1 MEVLLALYILSGV
14 IKGFFVYNSINTYV
28 DITLL
33 FAFLL
38 VFFFIFDLIRHN
50 KISQLFRVPNAIFL
64 FLLFW
69 GWMFLTLTYT
79 KSDDYSFTKTLYF
92 GTNLIPV
99 YFLLIKSNDFKIRL
113 FLRVFVLLQL
123 AFVLIYFPYAFEYY
137 KTWNPKL
144 SDLTRMYLS
153 LAENTGL
160 VFLSLYLSQEYIFNK
175 LWDNILKFISFLFL
189 IGLSARGPLFFV
201 IFIVLLYWI
210 INFKRKI
217 SLIFNKRLFYFFLL
231 VLASV
236 ILISIVY
243 WDLIFTLLKTSF
255 FRINIFFESIFSQIS
270 IRDTSISMRFDLINK
285 ALNTIFSGW
294 GTLFFGKG
302 IGSFGIEVFGV
313 DSSIHPHNNLIEI
326 LFELG
331 LVGLIIY
338 LLFFT
343 TLLTKIKINYKYI
356 SYLIILYAILNI
368 LKSSSLIE
376 IRVLLSFVVL
386 NTLNSNRIIIN
397 SYN

>member
-1 MEVLLALYILSGV
+1 MEVILVLYLLSGV

-28 DITLL
+28 DITFL
-33 FAFLL
+33 FAFLIII
-38 VFFFIFDLIRHN
+38 VYIFDLIKHN
-50 KISQLFRVPNAIFL
+50 KISQLFRVPNVVFL
-64 FLLFW
+64 FLIFW
-69 GWMFLTLTYT
+69 GWMLFTLTYT

-92 GTNLIPV
+92 GTNLIPI
-99 YFLLIKSNDFKIRL
+99 YFFLVKSNDFNIRL

-160 VFLSLYLSQEYIFNK
+160 VFLSLYLSREYIFSK

-201 IFIVLLYWI
+201 LFIILIDWL
-210 INFKRKI
+210 INFKGRI
-217 SLIFNKRLFYFFLL
+217 SLKFNKRLFYFFSL
-231 VLASV
+231 VLVSV

-255 FRINIFFESIFSQIS
+255 FRIHIFFESIFSQTNM
-270 IRDTSISMRFDLINK
+270 RDSSISMRFDLINK
-285 ALNTIFSGW
+285 ALSSIFSGW
-294 GTLFFGKG
+294 DTFIFGKG
-302 IGSFGIEVFGV
+302 IGSFGIETFGV
-313 DSSIHPHNNLIEI
+313 DSRIHPHNNIIEI
-326 LFELG
+326 IFELG
-331 LVGLIIY
+331 FIGLIIY

-343 TLLTKIKINYKYI
+343 ILLAKTKIKYKYI
-356 SYLIILYAILNI
+356 SYLIILYSILNI
-368 LKSSSLIE
+368 LKSNSLID

-386 NTLNSNRIIIN
+386 NTLNSNKSCI
-397 SYN
+397 

>member
-1 MEVLLALYILSGV
+1 
-14 IKGFFVYNSINTYV
+14 
-28 DITLL
+28 
-33 FAFLL
+33 
-38 VFFFIFDLIRHN
+38 
-50 KISQLFRVPNAIFL
+50 LFRVPNVVFL
-64 FLLFW
+64 FLIFW
-69 GWMFLTLTYT
+69 GWMLFTLTYT

-92 GTNLIPV
+92 GTNLIPI
-99 YFLLIKSNDFKIRL
+99 YFFLVKSNDFNIRL

-160 VFLSLYLSQEYIFNK
+160 VFLSLYLSREYIFSK

-201 IFIVLLYWI
+201 LFIILIDWL
-210 INFKRKI
+210 INFKGRI
-217 SLIFNKRLFYFFLL
+217 SLKFNKRLFYFFSL
-231 VLASV
+231 VLVSV

-255 FRINIFFESIFSQIS
+255 FRIHIFFESIFSQTNM
-270 IRDTSISMRFDLINK
+270 RDSSISMRFDLINK
-285 ALNTIFSGW
+285 ALSSIFSGW
-294 GTLFFGKG
+294 DTFIFGKG
-302 IGSFGIEVFGV
+302 IGSFGIETFGV
-313 DSSIHPHNNLIEI
+313 DSRIHPHNNIIEI
-326 LFELG
+326 IFELG
-331 LVGLIIY
+331 FIGLIIY

-343 TLLTKIKINYKYI
+343 ILLAKTKIKYKYI
-356 SYLIILYAILNI
+356 SYLIILYSILNI
-368 LKSSSLIE
+368 LKSNSLID

-386 NTLNSNRIIIN
+386 NTLNSNKSCI
-397 SYN
+397 